1 MKTSEQELFG
11 QVRIKITIR
20 YLEIT
25 ETLLKSGSKIMV
37 GFKKIDMKDLVDI
50 RDIEHILQLD
60 NEYDLQKALL
70 LDRKLRLMVKDNI
83 DLKPI
88 HDKLFR
94 LIQDYEDRKWT
105 DSENIPDKQFDEAET
120 AEQLVEIERK
130 FILQRKDAI
139 RKKLK
144 SYEMT
149 QTDLALILG
158 HKKSYMSELIN
169 GVSQFSMKDL
179 VIIHRVLRID
189 LAKLIPTYLQNDT
202 RERVKQSISKLN
214 KPRLKL
220 RKKDLIKS

>member
-1 MKTSEQELFG
+1 
-11 QVRIKITIR
+11 
-20 YLEIT
+20 
-25 ETLLKSGSKIMV
+25 
-37 GFKKIDMKDLVDI
+37 MKDLVGI
-50 RDIEHILQLD
+50 REIEHIQQLD

-70 LDRKLRLMVKDNI
+70 LDRKLRLMVKDNA

-88 HDKLFR
+88 HNKLFK
-94 LIQDYEDRKWT
+94 LIQDYEDSKWT
-105 DSENIPDKQFDEAET
+105 DSDNIPDKQFDEAET

-130 FILQRKDAI
+130 FIAQRKDAI

-144 SYEMT
+144 RYDMT
-149 QTDLALILG
+149 QTDLAGIPG

-202 RERVKQSISKLN
+202 RERVKQSIIQLN

-220 RKKDLIKS
+220 RKKDPIMS

>member
-1 MKTSEQELFG
+1 
-11 QVRIKITIR
+11 
-20 YLEIT
+20 
-25 ETLLKSGSKIMV
+25 MV

-50 RDIEHILQLD
+50 RDIEHIQQLD

-220 RKKDLIKS
+220 IKKDLIKS